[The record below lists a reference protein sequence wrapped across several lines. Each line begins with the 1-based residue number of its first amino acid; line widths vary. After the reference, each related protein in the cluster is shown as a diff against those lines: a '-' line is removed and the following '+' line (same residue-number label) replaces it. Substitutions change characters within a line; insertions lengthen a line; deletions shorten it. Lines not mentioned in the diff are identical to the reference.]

1 MMMMSNAGNA
11 SVLHISPMVTGKEE
25 KEKIIFKRRLDALGL
40 KGLPGHITA
49 QMQQVAVAKAD
60 ALVRLASPNPMASA
74 TSSSSKPLMK
84 TAWNYVKDKNG
95 VLLYEGLAES
105 GEYMVKATVN
115 TSSSVANAIAQ
126 LRLDSTEL
134 LNETFNAL
142 GKPAF
147 YTGDHILSVN
157 CDPLPPLHLAWM
169 AWSTEGVEIKDF
181 VFLAH
186 AQLFASPT
194 NQSTPRIGTMVWES
208 VDVVAAR
215 YPNATRGLFK
225 HTGIVVTG
233 SDDAD
238 DENCQISLVFCL
250 EKHTKRLKW
259 MQTFALDFVASLRT
273 ASAARIA
280 VATTADFGDE
290 MHCGVCLKTFGLFRR
305 RHHCRMCAHAICTQC
320 STNVMLDQI
329 GEKGRKGVRACLHCA
344 SRPKQHR
351 VLRSH
356 VQSDDTTSP
365 KSVHSQLVSP
375 ESEFS
380 HLSSV
385 NTNCN
390 SNHNISS
397 NNVRATANMSASSN
411 GPLPRKASDQ
421 SLFGTDRGHRVV
433 TTSTNNNNSAP
444 GLRDSARLPARRMS
458 GGVSNPSLG
467 SLSTTA
473 TSTLHSQS
481 GSYQNVLDALE
492 PEPSLARHPS
502 APRIAP
508 PSLSRQS
515 SGQRSE
521 ASLSRHGSIPRI
533 VPKPRSEVGVSRAP
547 RRPQSSSASSAPR
560 SEVGV
565 ASRGLQSKAPAPV
578 VRERVGQHMI
588 QLVEDAGGMI
598 KLVNPLNM
606 FNEHVEMDALDS
618 LIAKQPSDLIP
629 LLEENLSAETLPTL
643 GSRPS
648 DLAFRPTFISVTSDT
663 EF

>member
-1 MMMMSNAGNA
+1 MSNAGNA
-11 SVLHISPMVTGKEE
+11 SVLHVGPMVTGKEE

-40 KGLPGHITA
+40 KGLPRHITA
-49 QMQQVAVAKAD
+49 QMQHVAVAKAD
-60 ALVRLASPNPMASA
+60 ALVRLASSNPMTASSA
-74 TSSSSKPLMK
+74 SSSKPLMK

-95 VLLYEGLAES
+95 VMLYEGLAET

-115 TSSSVANAIAQ
+115 ASSSVANAVAQ

-134 LNETFNAL
+134 LNQTLNAL

-181 VFLAH
+181 VFMAH
-186 AQLFASPT
+186 AQLFASPA
-194 NQSTPRIGTMVWES
+194 NQAMPRIGTMVWES
-208 VDVVAAR
+208 VDVVAAK
-215 YPNATRGLFK
+215 YPNATRSLFK
-225 HTGIVVTG
+225 HTGIVVTA

-250 EKHTKRLKW
+250 DKHTKRLKW
-259 MQTFALDFVASLRT
+259 MQAFALNFVASLRT
-273 ASAARIA
+273 ASAARVA

-320 STNVMLDQI
+320 STTVMLDQV

-351 VLRSH
+351 VVRSH

-365 KSVHSQLVSP
+365 RSVHSQLVSP

-385 NTNCN
+385 NNNN
-390 SNHNISS
+390 SSS
-397 NNVRATANMSASSN
+397 SSGNLRATANMSASSN

-421 SLFGTDRGHRVV
+421 SLFGTDRGHRAV
-433 TTSTNNNNSAP
+433 TANSATSSNNSSSNP
-444 GLRDSARLPARRMS
+444 GLRESTRLPARRMS
-458 GGVSNPSLG
+458 GGVSNPSLS

-492 PEPSLARHPS
+492 PEPSLSRHPS

-508 PSLSRQS
+508 PPPLSRQS

-521 ASLSRHGSIPRI
+521 ASFSRHGSIPRL
-533 VPKPRSEVGVSRAP
+533 VPKPRSEVGVARAP
-547 RRPQSSSASSAPR
+547 RRPHSSTR
-560 SEVGV
+560 VN
-565 ASRGLQSKAPAPV
+565 KAPAPV

-588 QLVEDAGGMI
+588 QLIEDEGGMI

-606 FNEHVEMDALDS
+606 FNEHAEMDAIDS
-618 LIAKQPSDLIP
+618 LIAPPPPSDLIP
-629 LLEENLSAETLPTL
+629 LLEENLSGDTLATL